1 MKSIV
6 KSRNLGIIMIV
17 LGSVICIYTLTI
29 LIIYRGITLNVRSI
43 ISHVIWISS
52 ALYYIIAGIANISK
66 PCLQKPTKIISVIMI
81 VLTSISILENLAPW
95 VMDFIQ
101 IGVNVFR
108 YSQGNIVL
116 SVIAVYGVSRLLLLY
131 HILRQLITLSEKRK
145 AANYQNGVMLSSD
158 FHYLTDDNTK
168 NETEPFSYLQ

>member
-1 MKSIV
+1 
-6 KSRNLGIIMIV
+6 MIV

-66 PCLQKPTKIISVIMI
+66 PFLQKPTKIISVIMI
-81 VLTSISILENLAPW
+81 IITSISILENLAPW
-95 VMDFIQ
+95 VMDFAQ

-116 SVIAVYGVSRLLLLY
+116 SIIAVYGVSRLLLLY
-131 HILRQLITLSEKRK
+131 HILRELNALNKKRK
-145 AANYQNGVMLSSD
+145 TANYQNGVMLSSD

>member
-1 MKSIV
+1 
-6 KSRNLGIIMIV
+6 MIV

-81 VLTSISILENLAPW
+81 VITSISILENLAPW

-116 SVIAVYGVSRLLLLY
+116 SITAVYGVSRLLLLY
-131 HILRQLITLSEKRK
+131 HILRQLNTLSEKRK
-145 AANYQNGVMLSSD
+145 AANYQNGVLLSSD
-158 FHYLTDDNTK
+158 FHYLADDNTK
-168 NETEPFSYLQ
+168 TETEPFSYLQ